1 MTYEEDMK
9 KWAEEECPCR
19 WSDTCSVCSYWNRWG
34 ETHNNDNPRCTHP
47 NHPDRR
53 QRCVRCGCPMKFDS
67 IKGWVDLN
75 GNLYLTKDG
84 KDDHCHLV
92 DLSGR
97 R

>member
-1 MTYEEDMK
+1 
-9 KWAEEECPCR
+9 
-19 WSDTCSVCSYWNRWG
+19 
-34 ETHNNDNPRCTHP
+34 
-47 NHPDRR
+47 
-53 QRCVRCGCPMKFDS
+53 MKFDS